1 MTNPFEKIQQH
12 TTVLSVNLNKI
23 ALLRNS
29 RGRDFPSVISF
40 AQKTIDLGVKGIT
53 VHPRPDERHIRRQ
66 DARDL
71 AALISQYDDVELNI
85 EGFPDA
91 AFIQLI
97 EQTKPHQVTL
107 VPDGLHQITSDH
119 GWDLV
124 AHLDELKAACDALRP
139 HAGRIAVFVDPGA
152 DLSNLPGICDRV
164 ELYTEAYAQAY
175 DRAATAQDFDHNTAL
190 ADALKPYAQTAAQA
204 QALGLQVNAG
214 HDLDLQNL
222 GRFLNIPG
230 IAEVSI
236 GHALT
241 VEALHFGWS
250 NVVHQYLAICSQSA

>member
-1 MTNPFEKIQQH
+1 MTNPFEKIQQDN
-12 TTVLSVNLNKI
+12 TVLSVNLNKI

-29 RGRDFPSVISF
+29 RGRDFPSVTGF

-53 VHPRPDERHIRRQ
+53 IHPRPDERHIRRQ

-71 AALISQYDDVELNI
+71 AKLIAEYDDVELNI

-91 AFIQLI
+91 EFIKLI
-97 EQTKPHQVTL
+97 EETKPHQVTL

-124 AHLDELKAACDALRP
+124 NNLNELKAACDALRP
-139 HAGRIAVFVDPGA
+139 HAGRVAVFVDPGA
-152 DLSNLPGICDRV
+152 DLSQLLGICDRV

-175 DRAATAQDFDHNTAL
+175 DKAVEANDLDGDL
-190 ADALKPYAQTAAQA
+190 LKDALKPYAKTAAQA
-204 QALGLQVNAG
+204 QELGLKVNAG

-222 GRFLNIPG
+222 GRFLTIPG
-230 IAEVSI
+230 IEEVSI

-250 NVVHQYLAICSQSA
+250 NVVHQYLGICSQSS